1 MTQELTLITRATTLI
16 VDSQESMI
24 QAATVLGKVKELI
37 KKTKAEEENL
47 SDQLA
52 ELDLTKQYDTAREL
66 RLKAEKAS
74 KFISEQVNKFQTLEA
89 KRASEEAAKLA
100 ARVERGTMKLDTAVR
115 KMDEIVKPLEEFKTT
130 DGAVTFRTI
139 PKLNIVDAN
148 LIPREYLVVDEAKVF
163 AALKVGTVV
172 PGAQIIQVQS
182 VSNYVNTKN

>member
-1 MTQELTLITRATTLI
+1 MTQELTLITKATTLV

-37 KKTKAEEENL
+37 KKTKAEEDNL

-52 ELDLTKQYDTAREL
+52 ELDLTKRYDTACEL

-100 ARVERGTMKLDTAVR
+100 GRVERGTMKLDTAVR
-115 KMDEIVKPLEEFKTT
+115 KMDEIEKPLEEFKTT
-130 DGAVTFRTI
+130 DGTVTFRTI
-139 PKLNIVDAN
+139 PKLDIIDSKW
-148 LIPREYLVVDEAKVF
+148 IPREYLIVDEAKVF
-163 AALKVGTVV
+163 AALKSGTKV
-172 PGAQIIQVQS
+172 PGAQLIHVKS
-182 VSNYVNTKN
+182 VSNYVNA

>member
-1 MTQELTLITRATTLI
+1 MTQELTLITRATTLV

-47 SDQLA
+47 SEQLA
-52 ELDLTKQYDTAREL
+52 ELELTKQYDTTREL

-74 KFISEQVNKFQTLEA
+74 KFISEQVNKYQTLEA

-115 KMDEIVKPLEEFKTT
+115 KMNEIDQPITKLETADTK
-130 DGAVTFRTI
+130 VTFRTI
-139 PKLNIVDAN
+139 PKLDITNPS
-148 LIPREYLVVDEAKVF
+148 LIPREYLTINEAAVF
-163 AALKVGTVV
+163 AALKEGKTI

-182 VSNYVNTKN
+182 ITNR

>member
-1 MTQELTLITRATTLI
+1 MTQELTLITRATTLV

-47 SDQLA
+47 SSQLA
-52 ELDLTKQYDTAREL
+52 ELELTKQYDATREL

-115 KMDEIVKPLEEFKTT
+115 KMDEIAQPIEEFKTT
-130 DGAVTFRTI
+130 SGTVAFRTI
-139 PKLNIVDAN
+139 PKLDIIDAK
-148 LIPREYLVVDEAKVF
+148 LIPREYLVIDEAKVF
-163 AALKVGTVV
+163 AALKAGTIV
-172 PGAQIIQVQS
+172 PGAQIIQVKS
-182 VSNYVNTKN
+182 VSNYVNS